1 MAYGG
6 NGCALASVAVIL
18 PDMCGKSQMIA
29 ILAFFKFIFHKY
41 VLQSPMSFSAGR
53 VSPTIAKIPG
63 GKD

>member
-1 MAYGG
+1 
-6 NGCALASVAVIL
+6 LASVAVIL